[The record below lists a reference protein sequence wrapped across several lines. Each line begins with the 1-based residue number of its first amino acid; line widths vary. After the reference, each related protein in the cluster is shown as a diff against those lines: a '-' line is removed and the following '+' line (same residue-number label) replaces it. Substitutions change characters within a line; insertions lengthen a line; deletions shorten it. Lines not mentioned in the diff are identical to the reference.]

1 MSKGVSE
8 IATMAIYVGV
18 TVTAISGAITVG
30 APALENM
37 QDANSIRKAQN
48 FMQTV
53 DSNVQ
58 EVVSEGEG
66 STRTMDVSFDRGDL
80 YFNNDTES
88 LIYELRT
95 DASVISPQTSKRDG
109 NIILSSSANVKVN
122 KTTIDGTPCY
132 LMKNDHIKACIK
144 NVGSSGSPQNINT
157 SKLVVLYEF
166 KSSEG
171 SNKNLDGN
179 ITVKLNAEP
188 SSSYGTG
195 YTEAEQLGEYI
206 GTGRIKATVS
216 SDYGFKYDVLY
227 QLPTGADF
235 LKIDVQN
242 FR

>member
-18 TVTAISGAITVG
+18 TVTAVSAALTVG

-58 EVVSEGEG
+58 EVVSEGKG
-66 STRTMDVSFDRGDL
+66 STRTMDISFSRGEL
-80 YFNNDTES
+80 YFNNDTKS

-95 DASVISPQTSKRDG
+95 DSNVISPQTSKKSG
-109 NIILSSSANVKVN
+109 NIVLSSSANVEVN
-122 KTTIDGTPCY
+122 KTTIDGTSCY
-132 LMKNDHIKACIK
+132 LMENDHIKACIK
-144 NVGSSGSPQNINT
+144 NVGSSSSPQSINT
-157 SKLVVLYEF
+157 SKLVALYEF
-166 KSSEG
+166 KNPEG
-171 SNKNLDGN
+171 PNKNLDGN

-188 SSSYGTG
+188 STSYGTG
-195 YTEAEQLGEYI
+195 YTEAEQLGDYI
-206 GTGRIKATVS
+206 GTGRIKATIS
-216 SDYGFKYDVLY
+216 SEYGFKYDVLY

-235 LKIDVQN
+235 LKVDVQN